1 VKTIRTRPGR
11 VLRQDVN
18 QDGTPEILLTSTPVT
33 VSDADAVSLAALA
46 AASGVEVI
54 VEDTTT
60 GPATPVD
67 LPATQSYVQ
76 AQLAAITTGTGTST
90 SPDTHPSPAVGARFA
105 GPQTIITAL
114 QTGHGY
120 ATNAGGTANLNNTT
134 DYVLGTQSVSLTT
147 DGLGTAKTL
156 KRVAQPVMNLTG
168 RYVRLWVKVLDQTRV
183 AALQVYLGDTNL
195 ANFWRWELKSSAGQ
209 KWVTDGDWH
218 VITLSFG
225 DAAVTGTPARTA
237 VTDVQFRVVDDATGP
252 VTVYLNGLAHA
263 PLSTAWPNGVV
274 SFTFDDTYA
283 SHYTQARPRMDAYGF
298 PGTAY
303 VIQEYVNGSGRMSM
317 AQLHALERFSGWE
330 VAGHSTTGATHAA
343 RFSTMNA
350 GQLETEF
357 STIRS
362 WLHDNGFAGDHLAY
376 PGGEF
381 SNLALDAAER
391 FFTGARTTYQR
402 SETLPPA
409 RSSKIRCGGYV
420 TSATT
425 VAAMTAAVDQAY
437 ANGEWLVCAW
447 HDIVT
452 TVGPTTDWLV
462 SDFGTFVSYVA
473 SKGIPVRTVG
483 DVLRV
488 RP

>member
-18 QDGTPEILLTSTPVT
+18 QDGTPEILLTSTPIT
-33 VSDADAVSLAALA
+33 VSDADAASLAAIA

-54 VEDTTT
+54 VEDTDT
-60 GPATPVD
+60 GSTPAAVD

-76 AQLAAITTGTGTST
+76 AQLAAITTGTNAPTT

-120 ATNAGGTANLNNTT
+120 TTNAGGTANLNNTT

-156 KRVAQPVMNLTG
+156 KRVAQPAMNLTG
-168 RYVRLWVKVLDQTRV
+168 RHVRLWVKVLDQTRV

-218 VITLSFG
+218 LITLSFG
-225 DAAVTGTPARTA
+225 DATVTGTPTRGA

-252 VTVYLNGLAHA
+252 VTVYFNGLAHA
-263 PLSTAWPNGVV
+263 PLSTAWPNGVL

-317 AQLHALERFSGWE
+317 AQLHA
-330 VAGHSTTGATHAA
+330 
-343 RFSTMNA
+343 
-350 GQLETEF
+350 
-357 STIRS
+357 
-362 WLHDNGFAGDHLAY
+362 
-376 PGGEF
+376 
-381 SNLALDAAER
+381 
-391 FFTGARTTYQR
+391 
-402 SETLPPA
+402 
-409 RSSKIRCGGYV
+409 
-420 TSATT
+420 
-425 VAAMTAAVDQAY
+425 AVDQAY

-447 HDIVT
+447 HDLVT
-452 TVGPTTDWLV
+452 TVGPTTDWLIG
-462 SDFGTFVSYVA
+462 DFGTFVSYVA